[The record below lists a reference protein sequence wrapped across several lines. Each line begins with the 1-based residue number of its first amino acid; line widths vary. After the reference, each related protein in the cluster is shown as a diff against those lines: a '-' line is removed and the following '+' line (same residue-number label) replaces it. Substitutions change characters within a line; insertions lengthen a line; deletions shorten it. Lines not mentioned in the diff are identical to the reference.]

1 MRQRIVI
8 NLDGP
13 AGEATQRTR
22 TSGNKRR
29 RWPRVLAFLALLLLV
44 FVALAAVGGFLLWR
58 RYQSS
63 PSYALALILD
73 AAQRNDVAEFEKR
86 IADEEIAKNMT
97 AAVSQKAAA
106 RYGYALNSS
115 IQQKIDGAM
124 PSLLPRVKQS
134 VHDEFLNAMK
144 AFAAA
149 PEQRSF
155 ISIIGVVQSLMTV
168 TTNGN
173 DAKATGKMAGRNIE
187 LGMRRDAD
195 GWKVIDV
202 KDDVIVQRVV
212 DSVMKELPAI
222 GNIDANSPLLKKSQP
237 KRSRRGRQ
245 R

>member
-13 AGEATQRTR
+13 ASEATQRTR

-44 FVALAAVGGFLLWR
+44 FVAVAAVGGFLLWR

-63 PSYALALILD
+63 PTYALALILD

-86 IADEEIAKNMT
+86 IAGEEIAKNMT

-115 IQQKIDGAM
+115 IQQKIDSAM

-222 GNIDANSPLLKKSQP
+222 GNIDANNPLLKKSQS
-237 KRSRRGRQ
+237 KRSRRGR
-245 R
+245 